1 MDSIGVL
8 ILSEL
13 VASPTLG
20 EIHRTGFTTGWSAH
34 GSSASTISGQKTLIH
49 KLMAQLATPEARAP
63 GGSGLFRRV
72 YKHTFKVAVPPG
84 TRGIPLD
91 QASEYWRLL
100 FGETGA
106 GWGPGGASQGGGG
119 LTKPWLEWYL
129 TYLETKWKKAVNKDM
144 WDQTLAFEEKTRED
158 EGLGWWEEGGAWPT
172 VIDEF
177 VEWCK
182 VEKGLLKGD
191 RMEE

>member
-1 MDSIGVL
+1 
-8 ILSEL
+8 
-13 VASPTLG
+13 
-20 EIHRTGFTTGWSAH
+20 
-34 GSSASTISGQKTLIH
+34 
-49 KLMAQLATPEARAP
+49 MAQLSSPEAQGA

-72 YKHTFKVAVPPG
+72 YKHTFKVAVPAG

-100 FGETGA
+100 FGPTGA
-106 GWGPGGASQGGGG
+106 QWGPGSASGG

-172 VIDEF
+172 VIDDF

-182 VEKGLLKGD
+182 VEKGLGKGD
-191 RMEE
+191 KMEE